1 MSRLPKAGRP
11 GLPGRFAFALQ
22 RFGRFITLRI
32 EEHEMGLRLTLGL
45 LLLLAAGSLHA
56 TTALKLDL
64 ATLTDES
71 SLIVIGKVDSREAKW
86 DAGRTGIWTHHGVT
100 VSETLKGTHEKT
112 RDVLTRGGVV
122 GDTGQ
127 EVAGAGNLEIGD
139 EYVFFLWKDD
149 DGRLQLQGMVQ
160 GAFKITETG
169 GVKHAASSL
178 AGLTIVDPDTLK
190 PVKEAAKPLDYEL
203 AALKKEVAD
212 RVKQEKE

>member
-1 MSRLPKAGRP
+1 MN
-11 GLPGRFAFALQ
+11 AL
-22 RFGRFITLRI
+22 RWAPC
-32 EEHEMGLRLTLGL
+32 L
-45 LLLLAAGSLHA
+45 LLLLVGGTLHA

-71 SLIVIGKVDSREAKW
+71 SLIVIGKIDSKEAKW
-86 DAGRTGIWTHHGVT
+86 DAGKTGIWTHHSLT

-112 RDVLTRGGVV
+112 REVVTRGGVV

-127 EVAGAGNLEIGD
+127 EVAGAGSPEIGD

-160 GAFKITETG
+160 GAFKVTETD
-169 GVKHAASSL
+169 GVKRAASSL

-190 PVKEAAKPLDYEL
+190 PAKEAATALEYEL
-203 AALKKEVAD
+203 ADLKKEVAD